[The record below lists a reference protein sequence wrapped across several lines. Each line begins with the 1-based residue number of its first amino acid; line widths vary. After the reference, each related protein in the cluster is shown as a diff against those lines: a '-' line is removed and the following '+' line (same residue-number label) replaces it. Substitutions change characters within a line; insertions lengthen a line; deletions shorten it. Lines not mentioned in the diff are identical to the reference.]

1 LPLDSRDGAAIST
14 HRSSSGRPR
23 VSSSGGSFEEPHIG
37 NYRLMKTIGKG
48 NFAKVKLAKH
58 VVTGKEVAV
67 KIIDKTQLNSS
78 SLQKLHRE
86 VKIMKTLDHPNIVKL
101 YEVIAAEKTLYLV
114 MEYASGGEVF
124 DYLVAHGRLKEKEAR
139 VKFRQIVSAVQYCHQ
154 KCIVHRDL
162 KAENLL
168 LDADLNIKIA
178 DFGFSN
184 DGSLPFDGQNL
195 KELRERV
202 LRGKYRIPFYMSTD
216 CEALLKRMLVLNPTK
231 RHSLDAVM
239 KDKWMNIGFEETPLV
254 PFVESEPNYD
264 DPSVTEQMLSLGFT
278 RDQISDSLR
287 NAKFDN
293 VTATYLLLSGRR
305 DGAGADG
312 SGRALNQPPPQPQ
325 QQQPSQPIGQALRP
339 NRSLSAKPAPTPP
352 APAQP
357 PVPFQRTGSG
367 RNGAPSTTRRTPQ
380 QQPAAAAAPPSPLV
394 FNSTPAS
401 GTPAQQPPQVPP
413 PPLSAGGGPMS
424 GRPAGPPRQRTS
436 FAAAAGA
443 APVTFADDPTG
454 GFVTGGRDTWLQQ
467 SMRENR
473 TRPLYTSSAATP
485 ATTVS
490 STGSQQQQP
499 RIPASTSSG
508 PSGDFLRGLSARRTV
523 QGTGM
528 PERNQMESGRHSG
541 AANITGLSVSGS
553 AAAAAAAAAA
563 GDNSILSKLTK
574 KFQGVNFRQQ
584 QQISGSPSGGNF
596 GEAPSSG
603 STAVPSLPDDTSSH
617 GGGGGGASEDPRSAV
632 KPRSLRFT
640 WSMKTTSSMDPNSMM
655 SEIVTV
661 LQRNQCDYELRE
673 KYLLFCVYGDPH
685 SDSIVQWEMEVCKL
699 PRLSLNGVRFKRIS
713 GTSIGFKNIASRIA
727 NELKL

>member
-1 LPLDSRDGAAIST
+1 
-14 HRSSSGRPR
+14 
-23 VSSSGGSFEEPHIG
+23 
-37 NYRLMKTIGKG
+37 
-48 NFAKVKLAKH
+48 
-58 VVTGKEVAV
+58 
-67 KIIDKTQLNSS
+67 
-78 SLQKLHRE
+78 
-86 VKIMKTLDHPNIVKL
+86 
-101 YEVIAAEKTLYLV
+101 
-114 MEYASGGEVF
+114 
-124 DYLVAHGRLKEKEAR
+124 
-139 VKFRQIVSAVQYCHQ
+139 
-154 KCIVHRDL
+154 
-162 KAENLL
+162 
-168 LDADLNIKIA
+168 
-178 DFGFSN
+178 
-184 DGSLPFDGQNL
+184 
-195 KELRERV
+195 
-202 LRGKYRIPFYMSTD
+202 
-216 CEALLKRMLVLNPTK
+216 
-231 RHSLDAVM
+231 
-239 KDKWMNIGFEETPLV
+239 
-254 PFVESEPNYD
+254 
-264 DPSVTEQMLSLGFT
+264 MLSLGFT

-339 NRSLSAKPAPTPP
+339 NRSLSAKPASTPP

-357 PVPFQRTGSG
+357 PRQKRCTFHDSA
-367 RNGAPSTTRRTPQ
+367 NSS
-380 QQPAAAAAPPSPLV
+380 AAAGGGAAPPSPLV

-584 QQISGSPSGGNF
+584 QQIS
-596 GEAPSSG
+596 
-603 STAVPSLPDDTSSH
+603 
-617 GGGGGGASEDPRSAV
+617 
-632 KPRSLRFT
+632 
-640 WSMKTTSSMDPNSMM
+640 
-655 SEIVTV
+655 
-661 LQRNQCDYELRE
+661 
-673 KYLLFCVYGDPH
+673 
-685 SDSIVQWEMEVCKL
+685 
-699 PRLSLNGVRFKRIS
+699 
-713 GTSIGFKNIASRIA
+713 
-727 NELKL
+727 

>member
-58 VVTGKEVAV
+58 VVTGKEMAV

-231 RHSLDAVM
+231 RHSLDA
-239 KDKWMNIGFEETPLV
+239 
-254 PFVESEPNYD
+254 SEPNYD

-339 NRSLSAKPAPTPP
+339 NRSLSAKPASTPP

-454 GFVTGGRDTWLQQ
+454 GFRSDTWLQQ

-617 GGGGGGASEDPRSAV
+617 GGGGGGASEDPRSVV

-699 PRLSLNGVRFKRIS
+699 PRLSLNGV
-713 GTSIGFKNIASRIA
+713 
-727 NELKL
+727 

>member
-1 LPLDSRDGAAIST
+1 VDLCNL
-14 HRSSSGRPR
+14 R
-23 VSSSGGSFEEPHIG
+23 VDLCNLRVDLCNLRVDLG
-37 NYRLMKTIGKG
+37 NLRVDLCNLRVDLANLRVDLCNLRVDLG
-48 NFAKVKLAKH
+48 NL
-58 VVTGKEVAV
+58 
-67 KIIDKTQLNSS
+67 
-78 SLQKLHRE
+78 
-86 VKIMKTLDHPNIVKL
+86 
-101 YEVIAAEKTLYLV
+101 
-114 MEYASGGEVF
+114 
-124 DYLVAHGRLKEKEAR
+124 R
-139 VKFRQIVSAVQYCHQ
+139 VDLGNLRVDLGNLRVDLRNLRHHLSPPSA
-154 KCIVHRDL
+154 
-162 KAENLL
+162 
-168 LDADLNIKIA
+168 
-178 DFGFSN
+178 
-184 DGSLPFDGQNL
+184 
-195 KELRERV
+195 
-202 LRGKYRIPFYMSTD
+202 
-216 CEALLKRMLVLNPTK
+216 
-231 RHSLDAVM
+231 
-239 KDKWMNIGFEETPLV
+239 V

-339 NRSLSAKPAPTPP
+339 NRSLSAKPASTPP

-584 QQISGSPSGGNF
+584 QQISGW
-596 GEAPSSG
+596 
-603 STAVPSLPDDTSSH
+603 V
-617 GGGGGGASEDPRSAV
+617 
-632 KPRSLRFT
+632 LRCF
-640 WSMKTTSSMDPNSMM
+640 
-655 SEIVTV
+655 
-661 LQRNQCDYELRE
+661 L
-673 KYLLFCVYGDPH
+673 
-685 SDSIVQWEMEVCKL
+685 
-699 PRLSLNGVRFKRIS
+699 
-713 GTSIGFKNIASRIA
+713 
-727 NELKL
+727 